1 MNQISL
7 TGRLARNPEL
17 RYATSNKPIAS
28 FTIAVN
34 RIGQEN
40 ADFINCVV
48 WNTQAENLC
57 KYQEKGSLIGII
69 GSLRVDQYQD
79 SNGDNRYRTYVLA
92 SNIEYLSKKKDS
104 AENSAEECSKSAVN
118 STEESVSSIY
128 ADEIEDSDI
137 PWMNEE

>member
-1 MNQISL
+1 MNQICL
-7 TGRLARNPEL
+7 IGRLARNPEL
-17 RYATSNKPIAS
+17 RYTNNNKSVTS
-28 FTIAVN
+28 FTVAVN

-40 ADFINCVV
+40 ADFINCAV
-48 WNTQAENLC
+48 WNAQAENLC
-57 KYQEKGSLIGII
+57 KYQEKGSLIGIV

-104 AENSAEECSKSAVN
+104 AENSAEVCRENA
-118 STEESVSSIY
+118 EESVSSIGI
-128 ADEIEDSDI
+128 DEVEIEDDDI